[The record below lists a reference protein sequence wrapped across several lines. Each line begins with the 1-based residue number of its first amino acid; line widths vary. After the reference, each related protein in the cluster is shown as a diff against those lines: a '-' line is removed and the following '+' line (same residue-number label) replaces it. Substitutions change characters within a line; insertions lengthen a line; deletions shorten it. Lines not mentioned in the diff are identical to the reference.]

1 LFPPRI
7 GDVFQAVED
16 FGGSSDA
23 EDAFIFSSFI
33 INDADGF
40 WDQVI
45 QVFFA
50 ANNGDSFP

>member
-1 LFPPRI
+1 M